1 MPRRLPAP
9 CASPERI
16 PLARSSRAGS
26 VGMYAHR
33 ILEQAN
39 IYNELPSLV
48 RHQMFALQLGK
59 MLSDCRPRRADQ
71 TGEVLMAKNDSQQR
85 SARVLDAKFRA
96 QFKQRHS
103 EALMKAEAQQA
114 GAAHQQPIPMGQI
127 ALVKLREGRSRSSR
141 GDDVEL
147 VPAQAAESAITV
159 SLALKVPSVVR
170 LKRKVRDRTGRNQSY
185 NYPLALAFRQLKLA
199 TPLRRI

>member
-1 MPRRLPAP
+1 
-9 CASPERI
+9 
-16 PLARSSRAGS
+16 
-26 VGMYAHR
+26 
-33 ILEQAN
+33 
-39 IYNELPSLV
+39 
-48 RHQMFALQLGK
+48 MFVLQLGK
-59 MLSDCRPRRADQ
+59 MFSDSGPRRTNQ

>member
-59 MLSDCRPRRADQ
+59 MLSDSGPRRTNQ

-85 SARVLDAKFRA
+85 SARVFDPKIRA
-96 QFKQRHS
+96 QFKQCHS
-103 EALMKAEAQQA
+103 EALMKADAQQA

-127 ALVKLREGRSRSSR
+127 ALVKLREGRSRRS
-141 GDDVEL
+141 GGNDVER
-147 VPAQAAESAITV
+147 VPAQA
-159 SLALKVPSVVR
+159 
-170 LKRKVRDRTGRNQSY
+170 
-185 NYPLALAFRQLKLA
+185 
-199 TPLRRI
+199 